1 MKRSLLAIATG
12 LMILLLLPALAG
24 AEGDEPLSPEAL
36 SIANSLN
43 CPVCQGESVRDSNA
57 QLAHD
62 IRQLIQQQ
70 LDQGQTRQQIMDYFV
85 SRYGETILRQPPK
98 HGFSLA
104 LWWIPVGAIAV
115 GLLILGGF
123 VTQRQRLAYHSA
135 SNGSTASGEPVDDP
149 ELALFEAR
157 VQSDVAAYEE
167 DLMGK
172 VIPPQVKQPPSE
184 SRADDLPPQKLAGSD
199 QGIS

>member
-1 MKRSLLAIATG
+1 MKRSLLAIAAAW
-12 LMILLLLPALAG
+12 MILLLLPAIAG
-24 AEGDEPLSPEAL
+24 AQGDEPLSPEAL

-70 LDQGQTRQQIMDYFV
+70 LDQGMTRKQIMDYFV
-85 SRYGETILRQPPK
+85 TRYGVTILRQPPK

-104 LWWIPVGAIAV
+104 LWWIPVGAIAF
-115 GLLILGGF
+115 GLIILGGF
-123 VTQRQRLAYHSA
+123 VTQRQRLASQ
-135 SNGSTASGEPVDDP
+135 SSSEGSMSSEAAFDDP
-149 ELALFEAR
+149 DLALFEAR
-157 VQSDVAAYEE
+157 IQSDVAAYEE

-172 VIPPQVKQPPSE
+172 VIPPQVKQPPSQP
-184 SRADDLPPQKLAGSD
+184 RADDLPPQKLAGSD

>member
-70 LDQGQTRQQIMDYFV
+70 LDQGMTRKQIMDYFV
-85 SRYGETILRQPPK
+85 SRYGVTILRQPPK

-104 LWWIPVGAIAV
+104 LWWIPVGAIAA

-123 VTQRQRLAYHSA
+123 VTQRQRLASQA
-135 SNGSTASGEPVDDP
+135 ARDGFTTSEEVVDDP
-149 ELALFEAR
+149 DLALFEAR
-157 VQSDVAAYEE
+157 IQSDVAAYEE

-172 VIPPQVKQPPSE
+172 VVPPPVKQPPSQP
-184 SRADDLPPQKLAGSD
+184 RADDLPPHKLAGSD

>member
-1 MKRSLLAIATG
+1 MKRSLLAIVAG
-12 LMILLLLPALAG
+12 FALLLLLPLLAG
-24 AEGDEPLSPEAL
+24 ASGDEPLSPEAL

-62 IRQLIQQQ
+62 IRQLIQQK

-85 SRYGETILRQPPK
+85 SRYGVTILRQPPK

-104 LWWIPVGAIAV
+104 LWWIPVGATMI

-123 VTQRQRLAYHSA
+123 VTQRQRLARAGGGDSILTEA
-135 SNGSTASGEPVDDP
+135 DLDDP
-149 ELALFEAR
+149 DLALFEAR
-157 VQSDVAAYEE
+157 VMSDVAAYEA
-167 DLMGK
+167 DLLGTA
-172 VIPPQVKQPPSE
+172 VRPEHTNQTPPAGTGEAPS
-184 SRADDLPPQKLAGSD
+184 RRLAGPD
-199 QGIS
+199 QVVS

>member
-1 MKRSLLAIATG
+1 MKRSLLAVVAVVT
-12 LMILLLLPALAG
+12 LLLLLPAMVG
-24 AEGDEPLSPEAL
+24 AAGDEPLSPEAL

-70 LDQGQTRQQIMDYFV
+70 LDQGQSRQQIMDYFV
-85 SRYGETILRQPPK
+85 SRYGITILRQPPK

-104 LWWIPVGAIAV
+104 LWWIPVGATLA
-115 GLLILGGF
+115 GLLILAGF
-123 VTQRQRLAYHSA
+123 VTQRQRLAS
-135 SNGSTASGEPVDDP
+135 SGRDGGAALATDVNDP
-149 ELALFEAR
+149 DLALFEAR
-157 VQSDVAAYEE
+157 IRTDVAAFEE
-167 DLMGK
+167 DLLGK
-172 VIPPQVKQPPSE
+172 ADRPPAGGDTHQP
-184 SRADDLPPQKLAGSD
+184 RAEDLPSRGLAGSD

>member
-1 MKRSLLAIATG
+1 MKRSLIAVVTG

-24 AEGDEPLSPEAL
+24 AQGDEPLSPEAL

-62 IRQLIQQQ
+62 IRQLIQQM

-85 SRYGETILRQPPK
+85 SRYGQTILRQPPK

-104 LWWIPVGAIAV
+104 LWWIPVGATAV
-115 GLLILGGF
+115 GLLILAGF
-123 VTQRQRLAYHSA
+123 VTQRQRLASRSSA
-135 SNGSTASGEPVDDP
+135 DGSAVIADARDDP
-149 ELALFEAR
+149 DLALFEAR
-157 VQSDVAAYEE
+157 IQSDVAAYEE

-172 VIPPQVKQPPSE
+172 MIPPAKKPSPP
-184 SRADDLPPQKLAGSD
+184 SRADDLPPRELAGSD